1 MHSFRQLLCLYLSVA
16 VFLAAAVCI
25 GNDRLNVTDVII
37 ESAPSEEAVD
47 SEVFLSQEGREES
60 ETSSENENAS
70 EEYSGITEA
79 VTENITETEVT
90 ETEKVSGNT
99 VDAGTEAVTEAE
111 STTADDAEAE
121 ATGDEEEITADAFA
135 EEDEI
140 VSFAQ
145 LLEVDMQYHEA
156 YTPSASAEKVS
167 PLYFLSETTDSLAT
181 ESSVNVYTFSLERR
195 AVFSYTVAHDA
206 PVANEGW
213 VFALYEEYDINGDG
227 SKTGY
232 RLIDTLKTTVS
243 TSDSSPETGLSKGNY
258 RLVVT
263 KGSGFSA
270 GQYTINAKLTE
281 NSDYEIECNDNI
293 YRYTEIYSGVPIKG
307 SASYHDDK
315 QDDDYYLFRMY
326 EDGFV
331 DLKFEHATVKDK
343 VSVCWQVLLFSEDGS
358 CLFSVNSLFTDNV
371 NKSGKIGLK
380 AGNYYILIRNRVY
393 TDITYTLTVSR
404 TDNSDYEN
412 EKNDTPETA
421 DSISAGVTVTG
432 NTASQINGID
442 RDYFRFELSEPGFC
456 TVDFSHE
463 PSEENSER
471 NGWNIVLLDA
481 NGRVLSRSISAWGDD
496 VTVSPTIGLAKGVY
510 YIRIDS
516 ENLYF
521 NSDRYYLTLNFTA
534 AADWETEL
542 NDSFET
548 ADMLFEGT
556 AVTGL
561 IADRGTDYDFDYYVI
576 DITEGT
582 DIKLEFS
589 HEKLSYSKEIFNFTL
604 YDAGKKT
611 VNSSDGLSTIKV
623 KSDEESVSAVYK
635 SLAPGR
641 YYIKVSSGIFFDS
654 IVYSV
659 EYSKGE

>member
-1 MHSFRQLLCLYLSVA
+1 MHSLRQLLCLYLSVA

-25 GNDRLNVTDVII
+25 GNDRRNVTDVII
-37 ESAPSEEAVD
+37 ESAPSEEVVD
-47 SEVFLSQEGREES
+47 SEVFLSQESPEES
-60 ETSSENENAS
+60 EISSGDENTS
-70 EEYSGITEA
+70 EEYAGITEP
-79 VTENITETEVT
+79 VTENTTESEATETERAT
-90 ETEKVSGNT
+90 ENT
-99 VDAGTEAVTEAE
+99 VAAETEAE
-111 STTADDAEAE
+111 STTAEDAESV
-121 ATGDEEEITADAFA
+121 GGEEEITSDALM

-156 YTPSASAEKVS
+156 YAPSATAEKVS

-181 ESSVNVYTFSLERR
+181 EESVNVYTFSLERR
-195 AVFSYTVAHDA
+195 AVFSYAVAHDVPA
-206 PVANEGW
+206 ANEGW

-263 KGSGFSA
+263 KGSEFSA
-270 GQYTINAKLTE
+270 AQYTINAKLTE
-281 NSDYEIECNDNI
+281 TSDYEIECNDNI
-293 YRYTEIYSGVPIKG
+293 YRYTEIYSGVPVKG
-307 SASYHDDK
+307 SASYHDDR

-358 CLFSVNSLFTDNV
+358 CMFSVNSLFTDTV

-380 AGNYYILIRNRVY
+380 AGNYYVLIRNRVY
-393 TDITYTLTVSR
+393 TDITYTLTMSR

-471 NGWNIVLLDA
+471 NGWNIVLLDE
-481 NGRVLSRSISAWGDD
+481 GGKVLSRSISAWGDD
-496 VTVSPTIGLAKGVY
+496 VIVSPAIGLAKGVY

-516 ENLYF
+516 ENLYL

-561 IADRGTDYDFDYYVI
+561 IADRGADYDFDYYVI
-576 DITEGT
+576 DVTEGT
-582 DIKLEFS
+582 DIRLEFS

-604 YDAGKKT
+604 YDAGKKA
-611 VNSSDGLSTIKV
+611 VNSSGGVSTIKV
-623 KSDEESVSAVYK
+623 KSDEACVSAVYK

-641 YYIKVSSGIFFDS
+641 YYIKVSAGIFFDS

-659 EYSKGE
+659 EYGKGE